1 MRLLLDT
8 HAFLWAAAEPDQLH
22 PDARAAIEDSS
33 NDIFVSAAAAW
44 EIVMKVALGKLT
56 VPADPA
62 VWFPARLR
70 SMGFR
75 ALDVTAE
82 HALAVGALPGI
93 HRDPFDRIMIAQSQV
108 EALTF
113 VTRDSENQKYSIH
126 VLPA

>member
-22 PDARAAIEDSS
+22 ADARAAIEDSS

-82 HALAVGALPGI
+82 HALAAGALPGI